1 MRYWAFLVAKLLVAG
16 LLLYGIAAVALTIL
30 PQPAPIRGVVKE
42 PFGRNLGYTVLI
54 MGYTVVSAGL
64 LWLIVWDHR
73 YRCRTCLRR
82 LRMPLATGTWNQ
94 VLLSRPRTEYI
105 CPYGHGTLKVE
116 ELQITGRTEPDWQAN
131 EDMWKELLKK

>member
-1 MRYWAFLVAKLLVAG
+1 MRYWGYLAAKLAG
-16 LLLYGIAAVALTIL
+16 ASLLLYGLAVGVLAIL
-30 PQPAPIRGVVKE
+30 PRPAPVRGLDA
-42 PFGRNLGYTVLI
+42 PFGHSLGYTVGI
-54 MGYTVVSAGL
+54 MIYTVASAMVL
-64 LWLIVWDHR
+64 LMILWDHR

-82 LRMPLATGTWNQ
+82 LRMPLATGSWTQ

-116 ELQITGRTEPDWQAN
+116 ELQITGHAEPDWQAN